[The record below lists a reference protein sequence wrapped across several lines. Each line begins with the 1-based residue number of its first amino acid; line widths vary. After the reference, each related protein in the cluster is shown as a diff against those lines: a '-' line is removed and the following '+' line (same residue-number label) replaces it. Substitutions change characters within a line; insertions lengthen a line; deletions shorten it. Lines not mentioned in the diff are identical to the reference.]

1 MTYTAAQYAVGEA
14 SEKVGR
20 DGSPKASEGRKDV
33 GSLWWGHAR
42 SGCTGLLALV
52 CSALLLSPY
61 SLLVVEAVGFW
72 DTPTVYYEFSLAGW
86 EEGASRMSVA
96 LVVGIPPKL
105 WNL

>member
-1 MTYTAAQYAVGEA
+1 MEV
-14 SEKVGR
+14 
-20 DGSPKASEGRKDV
+20 V
-33 GSLWWGHAR
+33 GSLWWGHKR
-42 SGCTGLLALV
+42 SERSGLLALV

-61 SLLVVEAVGFW
+61 SLLVVEAVGSW
-72 DTPTVYYEFSLAGW
+72 DTPAVYCEFGLAGW